1 MCNLNNWFYKSEEQE
16 EIPTLYN
23 NSKFRDLLVLGEP
36 VFNDDKIQ
44 RGLESLPKA
53 LDVMKAAV
61 KILNNS
67 YILEIL
73 DEDFLVKELFL
84 DETKVEDYFQ
94 EQNLTK
100 SEAQDLMT
108 ASLKVSN

>member
-1 MCNLNNWFYKSEEQE
+1 M
-16 EIPTLYN
+16 
-23 NSKFRDLLVLGEP
+23 VLGEP
-36 VFNDDKIQ
+36 IFNDDKIQ

-73 DEDFLVKELFL
+73 GKFLLKI
-84 DETKVEDYFQ
+84 FQ
-94 EQNLTK
+94 IGMIFAFQHFFEFCL
-100 SEAQDLMT
+100 AQ
-108 ASLKVSN
+108 SKKNIFS